1 MNTQAETPKT
11 NEPATNNPAPVVK
24 KPETQA
30 EFYQSCYKELFN
42 KLPKCDQDEL
52 LTNLGKPNR
61 VVRGQ
66 EWPWTNVASFIK
78 RVAELAEE
86 RYEKA
91 QVKAMKALTS
101 PK

>member
-11 NEPATNNPAPVVK
+11 NEPAPNNPAPVVK

-30 EFYQSCYKELFN
+30 EFYQAAYKELFN
-42 KLPKCDQDEL
+42 KLPKDEQESL

-61 VVRGQ
+61 VIRGQ
-66 EWPWTNVASFIK
+66 EWPWTNVTSFIK
-78 RVAELAEE
+78 GVAELAEE

-91 QVKAMKALTS
+91 QVKAMKALTA